1 MSFFYFFF
9 LSLSFFI
16 SFILFP
22 IFPFLFFNLIPS
34 DFSFSSFAHFLS
46 VFSLFQIIWRHC
58 FLPFVL
64 LASTHFNFIF
74 FYFFW
79 PFLVSFLLLPLV
91 FLFFFLSLLRNSNAL
106 LYAAQDPPM
115 WNFFSSDSNHKK
127 VEMKDRNQVQL
138 CRCLMDCDRRFPYT
152 HAHSFPDEQPISTFQ
167 PNAKFK
173 PNTNQ
178 HIAHACALAHVFA
191 PKQFLHV
198 PLL

>member
-1 MSFFYFFF
+1 MLADQKSLLLASLFIFRYFSSFSLVFCFNSSDLFRFFFFILFVMSFFYFFF

-91 FLFFFLSLLRNSNAL
+91 FLFFFSLSLEILMHYFMPHRTHQCEISFH
-106 LYAAQDPPM
+106 QIQIIKKSR
-115 WNFFSSDSNHKK
+115 WKIEIKFS
-127 VEMKDRNQVQL
+127 
-138 CRCLMDCDRRFPYT
+138 
-152 HAHSFPDEQPISTFQ
+152 
-167 PNAKFK
+167 
-173 PNTNQ
+173 
-178 HIAHACALAHVFA
+178 FA
-191 PKQFLHV
+191 GV
-198 PLL
+198 